1 MICPIK
7 INAIFASKLIVLFF
21 INFTTKLLFSPVQ
34 LKMNNVHSI
43 TVYKAVQICK
53 YNPKWNINLEM
64 GNFNGLFNMKK
75 NPQKLKFKK
84 SIGEN
89 GTVIFL

>member
-1 MICPIK
+1 
-7 INAIFASKLIVLFF
+7 
-21 INFTTKLLFSPVQ
+21 
-34 LKMNNVHSI
+34 
-43 TVYKAVQICK
+43 
-53 YNPKWNINLEM
+53 M

>member
-53 YNPKWNINLEM
+53 YNPK
-64 GNFNGLFNMKK
+64 
-75 NPQKLKFKK
+75 
-84 SIGEN
+84 
-89 GTVIFL
+89 